1 MAAFGPSS
9 EGEITRHP
17 TLGASW
23 TKWRVGILSSMT
35 CWFSAL
41 IHVGSAP
48 KAEAIRAS
56 YLPPLRSDSRAN
68 ASNGHSVQNSN
79 NNPYAALAVTFGLQ
93 KDLPM
98 RRKSN
103 PKSSS
108 SKQLSPRSA
117 GVADIEMGRRIRPRR
132 REIGIS
138 QTELAGK
145 LGLSFQQMQK
155 YEKGINR
162 VGASRLQ
169 QIAEMLGVDV
179 PFFYDGDGKQP
190 DVDSLLVVNSVF
202 SLRLLRA
209 YTAIKDKTMQRRL
222 VILVEM
228 IAASQR

>member
-1 MAAFGPSS
+1 
-9 EGEITRHP
+9 
-17 TLGASW
+17 
-23 TKWRVGILSSMT
+23 
-35 CWFSAL
+35 
-41 IHVGSAP
+41 
-48 KAEAIRAS
+48 
-56 YLPPLRSDSRAN
+56 
-68 ASNGHSVQNSN
+68 
-79 NNPYAALAVTFGLQ
+79 
-93 KDLPM
+93 M
-98 RRKSN
+98 RRKSK

-108 SKQLSPRSA
+108 TKQLSPRST
-117 GVADIEMGRRIRPRR
+117 GVADIEMGRRIRQRR

-169 QIAEMLGVDV
+169 QIAEMLGVDM

-209 YTAIKDKTMQRRL
+209 YTAIKDKTVQRRL

-228 IAASQR
+228 IATSQR